1 MTSKEYAELLDL
13 KEQRIELLW
22 QVAIKN
28 AMQNPSPLSE
38 EILSVQKRITELES
52 L

>member
-28 AMQNPSPLSE
+28 AIQNPSPLSE
-38 EILSVQKRITELES
+38 EIISVQKRITELEG